1 MKLNKQKK
9 NFSEYF
15 SDNSKL
21 FFPKGVFSFSV
32 LKQKIL
38 EYKWIVSFF
47 IIFLVLQLFQMA
59 FIYWDK
65 IAYVFGGKW
74 FCGNQVY
81 LELIRP
87 PLPSFLN
94 CVFWGNDFSI
104 FLTTTLACFAYF
116 AAILIIFSQNKKALN
131 QFVFALFAFLFPA
144 ILFSSNFG
152 SDLLALAFILLAFV
166 VKSPLKKGFFFGLSS
181 LSRYNFLLFGLV
193 LLWEQR
199 KNPKNILLL
208 LLPFVLLWIPW
219 MIFNYL
225 YTGNPFFSI
234 YESSYLNV
242 AQKGIAAPFS
252 FDQIVFILL
261 FLVSFVLL
269 GIKNSFSDSKNQA
282 GLLSAIMFFFSG
294 IKETRFMNLLSP
306 VLAFNAAKLSKKN
319 NFLFWFFILAFVVF
333 LVIGP
338 KPYFVSSFNIP
349 QDSFIKDCRVASDK
363 WVFFYDKGIVAE
375 CFWDVGPID
384 EYLSKG
390 GNIVLYDYKGY
401 DLNKYNVINRG
412 DYVIIKSDSCS
423 PQPKKYISGSL
434 RNYVIKWLR
443 DTNSIVYDYSDW
455 VN

>member
-1 MKLNKQKK
+1 L
-9 NFSEYF
+9 
-15 SDNSKL
+15 
-21 FFPKGVFSFSV
+21 
-32 LKQKIL
+32 
-38 EYKWIVSFF
+38 
-47 IIFLVLQLFQMA
+47 
-59 FIYWDK
+59 
-65 IAYVFGGKW
+65 
-74 FCGNQVY
+74 
-81 LELIRP
+81 
-87 PLPSFLN
+87 
-94 CVFWGNDFSI
+94 GNDFSI
-104 FLTTTLACFAYF
+104 FFTTTLACFLYF
-116 AAILIIFSQNKKALN
+116 VAILIIFSQDKDKLN
-131 QFVFALFAFLFPA
+131 QFIFALFAFLFPA

-252 FDQIVFILL
+252 FDQIVLIIL
-261 FLVSFVLL
+261 FLISVIALKL
-269 GIKNSFSDSKNQA
+269 KNIFNDSKNQA

-306 VLAFNAAKLSKKN
+306 VLAFNAAKLSKN
-319 NFLFWFFILAFVVF
+319 NKFLFWFFVLVFILF

-338 KPYFVSSFNIP
+338 KPYFVSDFNIP

-363 WVFFYDKGIVAE
+363 WVFFYDKGVVAE
-375 CFWDVGPID
+375 CFWDVGPIE

-390 GNIVLYDYKGY
+390 GNIVLYDYKNI
-401 DLNKYNVINRG
+401 DLNGFNVINRV
-412 DYVIIKSDSCS
+412 DYVIIKSDFCS

-443 DTNSIVYDYSDW
+443 ETNSTIYDYSDW